1 LATVKI
7 WTTIDRDL
15 KKELRSLT
23 SDLGFKSETECVR
36 EALRQGVQ
44 ILSAQRSVFGVL
56 AKRKES
62 ILNTAGLLENEYE
75 RLRKGELELNIKSQW
90 RKVER
95 SA

>member
-23 SDLGFKSETECVR
+23 ADLGFKSETDCVR

-44 ILSAQRSVFGVL
+44 ILRAQRSVFGTL
-56 AKRKES
+56 SKKRDS
-62 ILNTAGLLENEYE
+62 ILGNAGLLEEEYG
-75 RLRKGELELNIKSQW
+75 RLRGGELELKIKSQW
-90 RKVER
+90 RKAEQIV
-95 SA
+95 